1 MRGAKPRQH
10 RAAEGVFIEQE
21 TNDLRVH
28 LPHVLDEQEGDTSA
42 GHAGQLLFQVLCS
55 RGGGVWGD
63 IGVRDS
69 S

>member
-28 LPHVLDEQEGDTSA
+28 LPHVLDE
-42 GHAGQLLFQVLCS
+42 
-55 RGGGVWGD
+55 
-63 IGVRDS
+63 
-69 S
+69 